1 VGFVS
6 PERVRKMTRKYAF
19 IFSAISILL
28 IQLYPTAFSRAD
40 SPQAVSSNAATEQL
54 DGLQIMTKVSERD
67 RGNDHVLTSTWT
79 RTRKG
84 RAQFKAKYEEKRKNY
99 RGKDNFD
106 FKAVVRYSEPPKIY
120 RTAILT
126 WAYTNGKRDYW
137 YFLVGF
143 LDARRTNT
151 LTRIRSQAE
160 TDFNLTDYVEVSP
173 VTEEHQ
179 FRGTEMYDDTQC
191 LVVESTPRDK
201 EIIYGKRVSYIDPK
215 NWIPLKIDYSDRQGT
230 LWKVLTITWQNVS
243 GVWFWKKG
251 VVKNLQEDYTT
262 YISMEDVKLNTGL
275 DEREFTKVGLERSM
289 N

>member
-1 VGFVS
+1 MIS
-6 PERVRKMTRKYAF
+6 RPAF
-19 IFSAISILL
+19 IIVIAILL
-28 IQLYPTAFSRAD
+28 TPFNSATFSRAD
-40 SPQAVSSNAATEQL
+40 SPPTVSSNAATEKL
-54 DGLQIMTKVSERD
+54 NGLQIMTKVRERD

-84 RAQFKAKYEEKRKNY
+84 RAQFTAKYEEKRKNY

-106 FKAVVRYSEPPKIY
+106 FKTVIRYSEPPKIY

-137 YFLVGF
+137 YFVVGF
-143 LDARRTNT
+143 LDARRTHT

-179 FRGTEMYDDTQC
+179 FRGTEMYEDTQC

-201 EIIYGKRVSYIDPK
+201 AVIYGKRVSYIDPT
-215 NWIPLKIDYSDRQGT
+215 NWIPLKIGYFDRKGD

-243 GVWFWKKG
+243 GIWFWRKG
-251 VVKNLQEDYTT
+251 VVKNVQEDYTT
-262 YISMEDVKLNTGL
+262 YIVMEDVKLNPGL
-275 DEREFTKVGLERSM
+275 NEREFTKVGLERSM

>member
-1 VGFVS
+1 MI
-6 PERVRKMTRKYAF
+6 KKNTF
-19 IFSAISILL
+19 ISAAISILL
-28 IQLYPTAFSRAD
+28 MQLYPTTVSRAD
-40 SPQAVSSNAATEQL
+40 SPQVVSSNAATEQL
-54 DGLQIMTKVSERD
+54 NGLQIMTKASERD
-67 RGNDHVLTSTWT
+67 RGNDHILTSSWT

-106 FKAVVRYSEPPKIY
+106 FKTVIRYSEPPTIY
-120 RTAILT
+120 RRSILT

-137 YFLVGF
+137 YFMVGF

-151 LTRIRSQAE
+151 LTRVRSQAE
-160 TDFNLTDYVEVSP
+160 ADFNLTDYVEIAP

-179 FRGTEMYDDTQC
+179 FRGTEMHDDTQC

-201 EIIYGKRVSYIDPK
+201 EVIYGKRVSYIDPK
-215 NWIPLKIDYSDRQGT
+215 NWIPLKIGYFDRKGD

-243 GVWFWKKG
+243 GIWFWRKG
-251 VVKNLQEDYTT
+251 VVKNVQEDYTT
-262 YISMEDVKLNTGL
+262 YIVMEDVKPNTGL
-275 DEREFTKVGLERSM
+275 NEREFTKVGLERSM